1 VKLEDYSQISEPRRK
16 KILAMSDSELLIEIE
31 KGKDSILPKSIPFMK
46 AVLEDRKNTKQEELI
61 KFDQDHKEATLSV
74 ATRAN
79 RISIFAIIIS
89 LVAITISLLK
99 G

>member
-1 VKLEDYSQISEPRRK
+1 MKLEDYPQISEPRRK

-61 KFDQDHKEATLSV
+61 KFDQNHKEATLSV